1 MFKKYCT
8 LKIDISYNFTMN
20 KEISSLDIEKIVGDA
35 QLTDIEMSV
44 LRFLIAHIDS
54 ALEMGV
60 REIAKENYTSTSTV
74 MRLSKKLGYNGFIDM
89 YYKLLA
95 HNNSTEDMNNSS
107 RTFVE
112 QFEDP
117 IEVKYD
123 QYSAIKVAAKEI
135 ADAKNLVFI
144 YGTGFMGMMAEYLAK
159 KLLVIGVKAIYSN
172 GADSIGIFEN
182 NLEDISVLI
191 LFSRSGRSNHVINR
205 ATTAKENG
213 IYTISFLN
221 DKDSPLA
228 DESDCLIKVH
238 DDNIFD
244 DRNQKPTLFFSKVI
258 GMIELLIYEYY
269 RLKTGED

>member
-1 MFKKYCT
+1 MSKTKSAMNMD
-8 LKIDISYNFTMN
+8 KIIG
-20 KEISSLDIEKIVGDA
+20 EA
-35 QLTDIEMSV
+35 QLTEIEMTV
-44 LRFLIAHIDS
+44 LNFLIAHIDN

-60 REIAKENYTSTSTV
+60 REIARENYTSTSTV

-95 HNNSTEDMNNSS
+95 QNNSTEDINNSS
-107 RTFVE
+107 NTFVE

-117 IEVKYD
+117 IEIKYD
-123 QYSAIKVAAKEI
+123 QYSAIKIAAKEI

-159 KLLVIGVKAIYSN
+159 KLLVIGVKVIYSN

-205 ATTAKENG
+205 ATTARENG

-221 DKDSPLA
+221 DKGSPLA
-228 DESDCLIKVH
+228 DESDCLIKIH

-269 RLKTGED
+269 RLKTVKSDK

>member
-1 MFKKYCT
+1 MSKTKSAMNMD
-8 LKIDISYNFTMN
+8 KIIG
-20 KEISSLDIEKIVGDA
+20 EA
-35 QLTDIEMSV
+35 QLTEIEMTV
-44 LRFLIAHIDS
+44 LNFLIAHIDN

-60 REIAKENYTSTSTV
+60 REIARENYTSTSTV

-95 HNNSTEDMNNSS
+95 QNNSTEDINNSS
-107 RTFVE
+107 NTFVE

-117 IEVKYD
+117 IEIKYD
-123 QYSAIKVAAKEI
+123 QYSAIKIAAKEI

-159 KLLVIGVKAIYSN
+159 KLLVIGVKVIYSN

-205 ATTAKENG
+205 ATTARENG

-221 DKDSPLA
+221 GSV
-228 DESDCLIKVH
+228 LISV
-238 DDNIFD
+238 
-244 DRNQKPTLFFSKVI
+244 
-258 GMIELLIYEYY
+258 
-269 RLKTGED
+269 